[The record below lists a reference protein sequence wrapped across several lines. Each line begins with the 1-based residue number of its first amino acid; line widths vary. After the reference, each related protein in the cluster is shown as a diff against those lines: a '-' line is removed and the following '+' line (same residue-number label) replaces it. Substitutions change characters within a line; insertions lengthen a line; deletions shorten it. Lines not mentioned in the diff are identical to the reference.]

1 MTEPVTTFDKQYS
14 DPAATPVKVFAH
26 AKGDP
31 FGATRHRFG
40 VPSGRGQA

>member
-1 MTEPVTTFDKQYS
+1 MVFS
-14 DPAATPVKVFAH
+14 VTPVKVFAY

-40 VPSGRGQA
+40 VPA